1 VDRNEAFVSQLYR
14 DLLGREPDA
23 GGLAFWTGLL
33 DRGQATTFQVAGDIE
48 SSGEHHLR
56 EVQDLYRRLLRREAD
71 PTGLASWT
79 RYLDQGGTAES
90 LQALIL
96 GSGEYFTRIGGGT
109 VDGFLQALYGDVL
122 HRAADAAGLQGWG
135 GLLEDEDATPT
146 DIAAAVLRSLES
158 DIDEVQGLY
167 QRFLHRGAD
176 PLGLLTFTNALQQ
189 GVTNEVA
196 TMVMLG
202 SAEYFQNT

>member
-1 VDRNEAFVSQLYR
+1 LVLGKVLGGSGSINSLAWARGNRADYDAWAEAGNAGWDFHSVLPLFKKAEDWEDGASEFR
-14 DLLGREPDA
+14 GA
-23 GGLAFWTGLL
+23 GG
-33 DRGQATTFQVAGDIE
+33 
-48 SSGEHHLR
+48 
-56 EVQDLYRRLLRREAD
+56 
-71 PTGLASWT
+71 P
-79 RYLDQGGTAES
+79 S

-96 GSGEYFTRIGGGT
+96 GSGEYFTRIAGGT

-122 HRAADAAGLQGWG
+122 HRAPDAAGLQGWG
-135 GLLEDEDATPT
+135 ELLEDEDATPT
-146 DIAAAVLRSLES
+146 DIAAAVMNSLES

-176 PLGLLTFTNALQQ
+176 SLGLLTFTSALQH